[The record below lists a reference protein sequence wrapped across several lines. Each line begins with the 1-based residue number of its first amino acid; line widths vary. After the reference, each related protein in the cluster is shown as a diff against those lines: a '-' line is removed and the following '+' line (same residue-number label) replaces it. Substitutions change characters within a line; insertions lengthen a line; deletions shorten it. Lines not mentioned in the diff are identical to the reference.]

1 MTTPAAESRTAPPPP
16 VPGPKIHDRHPL
28 ALALFGLT
36 LVSGLIDAVSYLG
49 LGHVFT
55 ANMTGNVVVI
65 AFALAG
71 APGFS
76 VTGSLTSLVAFLL
89 GALLAGRLATRHAG
103 TRRPAQLRTVFVLE
117 AALYGAAAV
126 VVFAWSA
133 DGPAQ
138 YAVIA
143 LLALAMGIRN
153 GTVRGLGVPD
163 LTTTVLTLTLTGLAA
178 DSRLA
183 GGTAPVSAGR
193 SSPSPPCSPVPP
205 RAPSSCCTGRPP
217 GPWSPAPPWP
227 AAPSCSTASDRRSV
241 TACRSRSVATSGR
254 SSGGSGRLGKAP
266 RSAGPR
272 RIRDGPARVPRATVT
287 PADSRGHR
295 DFESPWPMSG
305 AQFEALAAKV
315 SGKDLKGFFD
325 AWAHGTVIPPKEYLY
340 PGTLAPPAGG

>member
-1 MTTPAAESRTAPPPP
+1 MTTPAADSRTAPPPP

-76 VTGSLTSLVAFLL
+76 VTGSSTSLAAFLL
-89 GALLAGRLATRHAG
+89 GALLAGRLATRHVG
-103 TRRPAQLRTVFVLE
+103 TRRPAQLRTVFILE
-117 AALYGAAAV
+117 VALYGAAAA
-126 VVFAWSA
+126 VVFVWSA

-183 GGTAPVSAGR
+183 GGTAPR
-193 SSPSPPCSPVPP
+193 Q
-205 RAPSSCCTGRPP
+205 
-217 GPWSPAPPWP
+217 
-227 AAPSCSTASDRRSV
+227 RRKV
-241 TACRSRSVATSGR
+241 LSVATMLAGA
-254 SSGGSGRLGKAP
+254 AP
-266 RSAGPR
+266 
-272 RIRDGPARVPRATVT
+272 
-287 PADSRGHR
+287 
-295 DFESPWPMSG
+295 G
-305 AQFEALAAKV
+305 AVLVLHGQT
-315 SGKDLKGFFD
+315 
-325 AWAHGTVIPPKEYLY
+325 AWALVASAVLAG
-340 PGTLAPPAGG
+340 GTLLLYRE

>member
-1 MTTPAAESRTAPPPP
+1 MTSHAAVPRTASPPP
-16 VPGPKIHDRHPL
+16 GPQIHDRHPL

-76 VTGSLTSLVAFLL
+76 VTGSLTSLAAFLL
-89 GALLAGRLATRHAG
+89 GALLAGRLAVRDPG
-103 TRRPAQLRTVFVLE
+103 SRRPARLGTVFALE
-117 AALYGAAAV
+117 AALYGVAAAV
-126 VVFAWSA
+126 VFVRDT

-153 GTVRGLGVPD
+153 GTVRSLGVPD

-183 GGTAPVSAGR
+183 GGTALRQRRKILSVVTMLVGA
-193 SSPSPPCSPVPP
+193 VP
-205 RAPSSCCTGRPP
+205 
-217 GPWSPAPPWP
+217 
-227 AAPSCSTASDRRSV
+227 
-241 TACRSRSVATSGR
+241 
-254 SSGGSGRLGKAP
+254 
-266 RSAGPR
+266 
-272 RIRDGPARVPRATVT
+272 
-287 PADSRGHR
+287 
-295 DFESPWPMSG
+295 G
-305 AQFEALAAKV
+305 AVLVLHGQT
-315 SGKDLKGFFD
+315 
-325 AWAHGTVIPPKEYLY
+325 AWALVASAVLAG
-340 PGTLAPPAGG
+340 GTLLVHRG